1 MDVLSAI
8 RERISTRTFLD
19 KPVSEETVRA
29 ILDDARWAPSGG
41 NLQPWKVHV
50 VAGEARQAIIDAVK
64 AKLEADPFGDE
75 NAFPVYP
82 ESLWEPYRSRRYAVG
97 EQMYDIL
104 NIPRE
109 DKMGRLGQVLKNFDF
124 FDAPVGLFFTIDPR
138 MNPNQWAHLG
148 MFIYAVVLAAEGH
161 GLATC
166 MQEAWTRFTVTL
178 GKALDLPDDEQVYC
192 GLALGYADPDAPLNA
207 MRTERAGVDEIA
219 TFRGFDG
226 SNDAA

>member
-1 MDVLSAI
+1 MDVIEAI
-8 RERISTRTFLD
+8 RARISTRAFLET
-19 KPVSEETVRA
+19 PVAGETIRA

-50 VAGEARQAIIDAVK
+50 VAGEARQKIIDAVK
-64 AKLEADPFGDE
+64 ARLETDPFGDE

-82 ESLWEPYRSRRYAVG
+82 PKLWDPYRSRRYAVG

-104 NIPRE
+104 DVPRE
-109 DKMGRLGQVLKNFDF
+109 DKAGRLGQVLKNFDF
-124 FDAPVGLFFTIDPR
+124 FGAPIGLFFTIDPR

-148 MFIYAVVLAAEGH
+148 MFIYAVALAAEGH

-178 GKALDLPDDEQVYC
+178 GKALDLPEDEQVYC
-192 GLALGYADPDAPLNA
+192 GMALGYADSVAPLNS
-207 MRTERAGVDEIA
+207 MRTERANLDEIA
-219 TFRGFDG
+219 RFRGFD
-226 SNDAA
+226 S